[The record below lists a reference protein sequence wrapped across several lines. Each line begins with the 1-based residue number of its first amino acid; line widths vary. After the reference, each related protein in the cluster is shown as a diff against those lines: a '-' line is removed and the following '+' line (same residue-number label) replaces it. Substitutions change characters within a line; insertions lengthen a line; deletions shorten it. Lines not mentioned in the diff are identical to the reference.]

1 MVMLRPIDEIIDFI
15 TSFPEPHKILDYKAS
30 PALQEHVENLV
41 YKKKTSELSSEEVL
55 ELERY
60 LLLQH
65 IMIMAKKEQKN
76 NRVYV
81 SLYCLFA

>member
-1 MVMLRPIDEIIDFI
+1 MVTLRPIGEVIDFI
-15 TSFPEPHKILDYKAS
+15 TAFPESHQILDYKAS
-30 PALQEHVENLV
+30 PALQERIENLV

-65 IMIMAKKEQKN
+65 IMITAKKEQKN
-76 NRVYV
+76 NRVYE
-81 SLYCLFA
+81 SLYC

>member
-1 MVMLRPIDEIIDFI
+1 MVTLRPIDEVIDFI
-15 TSFPEPHKILDYKAS
+15 TSFPKPQQILDYKAS
-30 PALQEHVENLV
+30 PALQERVENLV

-65 IMIMAKKEQKN
+65 IMIMAKKRAKKQL
-76 NRVYV
+76 
-81 SLYCLFA
+81 SL